1 VRESKLD
8 VVPSLALGTS
18 PVTLKEMVAA
28 YGAIASAGSYHA
40 PRVITRIEDKN
51 GKVLED
57 FAPAAPERVLGL
69 TAAQQLRD
77 AMRGV
82 IDKGTGVAIRSRYGI
97 TADVAGKTGT
107 TQDNT
112 DGWFILMHPQ
122 LVAGAW
128 VGFNDGRITL
138 RSDYWGQG
146 AHSALPMVGEVF
158 QQALRAKVI
167 DSHQRFIDE
176 NESSW
181 VGSAVAGVRN
191 WVYDLFGRRTG
202 GPDAPDRTA
211 GAVPVPGATPAT
223 PGAPAPAE
231 AEQPEIT
238 EAPLVP
244 LENATPRAQP
254 LPPVTDDGLPEAA
267 SPEMAPAPQPGIVIS
282 TPPPPQPQ
290 PQPGIVV
297 TTPVQRGVVVPAP
310 APAQGNVPFFVETRP

>member
-1 VRESKLD
+1 
-8 VVPSLALGTS
+8 
-18 PVTLKEMVAA
+18 
-28 YGAIASAGSYHA
+28 
-40 PRVITRIEDKN
+40 
-51 GKVLED
+51 
-57 FAPAAPERVLGL
+57 
-69 TAAQQLRD
+69 
-77 AMRGV
+77 
-82 IDKGTGVAIRSRYGI
+82 
-97 TADVAGKTGT
+97 
-107 TQDNT
+107 
-112 DGWFILMHPQ
+112 

-211 GAVPVPGATPAT
+211 GAVPVPGTTPAT
-223 PGAPAPAE
+223 PAAPAPAE
-231 AEQPEIT
+231 AERPEIT

-244 LENATPRAQP
+244 LVPLESATPRAQP
-254 LPPVTDDGLPEAA
+254 LPPATDDGLPEAT